1 MGRVDGASRITDEDM
16 VRLTFEDYTLPERL
30 THFHSSLQGRAQKV
44 KDIGESL
51 GVTVEAFGNMPG
63 MTALKGLILSGEG
76 PRSDFEYLRQ
86 GFIAAIPED
95 SKKIRDSIDPAF
107 VGAVG
112 AAKWAKFQVDHAETF
127 FNEPAEHNEL

>member
-1 MGRVDGASRITDEDM
+1 
-16 VRLTFEDYTLPERL
+16 
-30 THFHSSLQGRAQKV
+30 
-44 KDIGESL
+44 
-51 GVTVEAFGNMPG
+51 MPG